1 MIFQLFVCVTSL
13 IIFMLDMAIFFLAVR
28 ILTNF
33 LRLRPLLFLDRVGVV
48 GVDSIMTVM
57 TRCFQRWSHRQRS
70 RLQEETLTLLIF
82 SIASWIFSA
91 LLALA

>member
-1 MIFQLFVCVTSL
+1 MILQLFVCVASL

-33 LRLRPLLFLDRVGVV
+33 FRPKPLLLLDHIGSV
-48 GVDSIMTVM
+48 GVDGIT
-57 TRCFQRWSHRQRS
+57 TITARYFQRWSHKQRS
-70 RLQEETLTLLIF
+70 RVHDEALTLLIF
-82 SIASWIFSA
+82 SIASWMFSA

>member
-28 ILTNF
+28 ILTTF
-33 LRLRPLLFLDRVGVV
+33 LRLRPLLFLDRVSVV
-48 GVDSIMTVM
+48 GVDSIMAVM
-57 TRCFQRWSHRQRS
+57 TRCFQRWSHKQRS
-70 RLQEETLTLLIF
+70 RLQEETLTLLVF